1 MEQRIRS
8 LPRIVRFC
16 LAGGL
21 STGVNLA
28 LMVVLVEWLQMNSF
42 LLKSIANF
50 LAMGIGAVAAFFLQ
64 RAWTWED
71 ATKLHGAALLRQFAV
86 FAGALSVGVGSRIA
100 LFAVL
105 DYFFRIAYLL
115 NVGVGIA
122 CAAIVDY
129 FLYAKFVFKKQ

>member
-1 MEQRIRS
+1 MEQKIRS

-21 STGVNLA
+21 STGVNLGV
-28 LMVVLVEWLQMNSF
+28 MIVLVEWLQMNSF

-86 FAGALSVGVGSRIA
+86 FIGALSVGVGSRIA
-100 LFAVL
+100 LFSAL
-105 DYFFRIAYLL
+105 DYFFRIDYLL
-115 NVGVGIA
+115 NVVVGIA

-129 FLYAKFVFKKQ
+129 FLYAKFVFKDQ